1 MSEFIPLSVP
11 SLQGNE
17 WQYIKECLDTEWVST
32 AGKYVDKFENS
43 ICDLT
48 QAKYAVACVNGTAAL
63 HIALKIIGVTSDDE
77 VIVPTL
83 TFISP
88 INAVKYV
95 NASPIF
101 MDCDEYYTIDCEKT
115 IEFILTETEFK
126 NGASYNKRSGKR
138 IPAIIIVH
146 VFGNAV
152 NVFELLSICRER
164 NIRVVE
170 DSAES
175 IGSYYIQ
182 EPLLNKY
189 TGTIGDIGCYSFN
202 GNKIITCG
210 GGGMIVTNDEEYG
223 RKARY
228 LTTQA
233 KDDEVRYIHHEVG
246 YNYRLTN
253 IQAALGVAQL
263 EQLQKYITIKK
274 TNYLLYKNQIDN
286 IEGLSLAE
294 VPQFANSNY
303 WLYCLRID
311 QEEYGKNREE
321 LLKFLLENQI
331 QSRPVWYLNHMQRPY
346 QKCQNYKIEQAYIQ
360 LERTLNIPC
369 SVNITSRQIERVIEV
384 LQNGKK

>member
-126 NGASYNKRSGKR
+126 NGASYNKYSGKR

-311 QEEYGKNREE
+311 QEEYG
-321 LLKFLLENQI
+321 
-331 QSRPVWYLNHMQRPY
+331 
-346 QKCQNYKIEQAYIQ
+346 
-360 LERTLNIPC
+360 
-369 SVNITSRQIERVIEV
+369 
-384 LQNGKK
+384 